1 MELNEPKQ
9 IIAIPASIGKEPA
22 KLHLSFFGRIRDHV
36 QTFIVEKLD
45 ERSRRVQTVFNDFIE
60 AYAEEE
66 TLHKRE
72 QGSEYLPLIAEAEQ
86 KCRQYVNGIYAGL
99 SYYYY
104 IGTDA
109 EKQAAN
115 KMLEKWAK
123 NKLSTQ
129 EYQGE
134 RLRQFIEDVE
144 QEADL
149 ILAVN
154 TLRLGEHTARLKATN
169 LSCIS
174 LINQCNNERKEIDK
188 ETMDNARK
196 LTESTYRDMAQT
208 INSFAVVTFDGISGP
223 YDEAIDI
230 INADIEYYKNNSKTN
245 PEPVGSS
252 VPAPAEEP
260 EETFAEPDDDKFPE
274 NDGETV
280 DSTTVAE

>member
-1 MELNEPKQ
+1 M
-9 IIAIPASIGKEPA
+9 
-22 KLHLSFFGRIRDHV
+22 HLSFFGRIRNHV

-66 TLHKRE
+66 TLYKRE
-72 QGSEYLPLIAEAEQ
+72 QGSEYVPLIAEAEQ
-86 KCRQYVNGIYAGL
+86 KCHQYVNGIYAGL
-99 SYYYY
+99 SYYHF

-115 KMLEKWAK
+115 KMLEKWVQ

-149 ILAVN
+149 IMAVN
-154 TLRLGEHTARLKATN
+154 TLHLGEHVARLKAFN

-174 LINQCNNERKEIDK
+174 LVNQCNNERKQIDK

-196 LTESTYRDMAQT
+196 LTESTYKDMAQT

-245 PEPVGSS
+245 PEPIGSS
-252 VPAPAEEP
+252 MPAPEEK
-260 EETFAEPDDDKFPE
+260 EVMTFAETDDDNSDEASEAAEP
-274 NDGETV
+274 
-280 DSTTVAE
+280 TTVVE